1 MKKVLIIV
9 ALFAV
14 LGASFLM
21 NPAESK
27 NKPYYSGDSVS
38 YQGKFYVGTTNTGK
52 FELFVLEGN
61 QLNNVLT
68 IQSTDW
74 GNPEFVDLLFEKA
87 NGGLFVYLVN
97 GRYLYKYDITNP
109 EVPTVVKKIKDNSWD
124 WFARVEKVNG
134 NLVTIGSKGVK
145 VWNQD
150 YKVIDSYSMVNN
162 MSLGS
167 IEFAD
172 KGKLILN
179 LQDKLNIYSTAS
191 RQRVAEYSIASNDV
205 KTSRAITSDSDSKL
219 VYLVDDKS
227 LKAVNFEGDVKQEFK
242 HVGVTGYDVINST
255 DPNYLYFSDGV
266 GVVKVDKETFKPAD
280 WSWTN
285 NYSPAGSWAMGL
297 SSAYDATG
305 EKIAV
310 FNGSNILVLDQKMN
324 KVAVFMAQEKET
336 RPIEGLSLGVD
347 KNIGAAG
354 SQVAVH
360 GTGFGL
366 GEDLK
371 ITFNKI
377 IVANIKADD
386 NGRFETIITV
396 PAIAH
401 TPLSTDIK
409 VTGLNSKKTYSTSF
423 RIE

>member
-1 MKKVLIIV
+1 MKKVLIIIV
-9 ALFAV
+9 LLTALV
-14 LGASFLM
+14 VPFLV

-27 NKPYYSGDSVS
+27 TKLYYSGDSVS

-52 FELFVLEGN
+52 FELFALDGN
-61 QLNNVLT
+61 QLDKVLT

-74 GNPEFVDLLFEKA
+74 GNYEFVDSLFEKA
-87 NGGLFVYLVN
+87 DGRLFAYLVN
-97 GRYLYKYDITNP
+97 GRYLYKYDISNP

-145 VWNQD
+145 VWNSD
-150 YKVIDSYSMVNN
+150 YQVIDSYAMVNN

-167 IEFAD
+167 IQFAE

-191 RQRVAEYSIASNDV
+191 RQRVAEYSIASNDAN
-205 KTSRAITSDSDSKL
+205 TARAITSDSDSNL

-227 LKAVNFEGDVKQEFK
+227 LKAVDFEGDVKQELK
-242 HVGVTGYDVINST
+242 HVGVTGYDVIDST

-266 GVVKVDKETFKPAD
+266 GVVKVDKETFKPVD
-280 WSWTN
+280 WSWTT

-297 SSAYDATG
+297 SSAYDTTG

-310 FNGSNILVLDQKMN
+310 FNGSNILVLDKKMN
-324 KVAVFMAQEKET
+324 KVAVYLAQEKET
-336 RPIEGLSLGVD
+336 KPQEGLSLGLD
-347 KNIGAAG
+347 KNFAAAG
-354 SQVAVH
+354 SQVAIH

-371 ITFNKI
+371 IEFNKI
-377 IVANIKADD
+377 LVSKIKADE
-386 NGRFETIITV
+386 NGRFEAVITV
-396 PAIAH
+396 PKVDYA
-401 TPLSTDIK
+401 PLSTDIK